1 MRRREFIGG
10 LAGAAVSP
18 IAVRA
23 QQLIGPVIGYLNNLS
38 VDADPQLLAAF
49 HDGLNSQGYAEGRN
63 VAVVY
68 RWADS
73 HNARL
78 PELAA
83 DLVRQKVAAIAAV
96 GTPTVLAAKAATTS
110 IPIVFGTGGDPV
122 ALGLVPRLNRPGGN
136 VTGVTLFNIEVV
148 AKLIEIMHELVPATT
163 TVALLTNPTN
173 QKLAEAEVTA
183 VQVGAR
189 ALGRSSWFSTRAT
202 PPRLRRPFRPSQKRV
217 QVPSW

>member
-1 MRRREFIGG
+1 M
-10 LAGAAVSP
+10 SP
-18 IAVRA
+18 IAVHA

-83 DLVRQKVAAIAAV
+83 DLIRQLAV
-96 GTPTVLAAKAATTS
+96 SAC
-110 IPIVFGTGGDPV
+110 
-122 ALGLVPRLNRPGGN
+122 
-136 VTGVTLFNIEVV
+136 
-148 AKLIEIMHELVPATT
+148 
-163 TVALLTNPTN
+163 
-173 QKLAEAEVTA
+173 
-183 VQVGAR
+183 
-189 ALGRSSWFSTRAT
+189 SSWFSTRAT
-202 PPRLRRPFRPSQKRV
+202 PSRLRRPFRPSQKRV